1 MADRPR
7 QETFMPLH
15 YYHQVWLVLIF
26 GWISSYM
33 VRVALSPV
41 LIPLMKEF
49 SLSFAQAGLLASAV
63 FYSYALMQFPAG
75 YLGDR
80 FGKKR
85 ILILCILGW
94 GLASL
99 GMVAAASYAALVLVR
114 FLTGLAQG
122 TYFSN
127 DRPIIAYYTPKEKAG
142 IGQGISFMGLG
153 VGMCLG
159 ILLAGWIS
167 DQWGWRAVF
176 LIFSLPAL
184 VASFLIYRVIQEP
197 PREAMVSGKSEGP
210 PLSWIFKHRD
220 LWLLYLGGIPGVY
233 ALWMIGAWAPAM
245 LKEIGVQTV
254 TAASLYASLLGLSAI
269 PGLALTG
276 WLSDRLVRRGK
287 GRKGLIASEFLAI
300 AFLLLVFG
308 LGIRGRW
315 EAWIMG
321 GMIFIVGM
329 FVWGHWAAYYSLI
342 PEMVP
347 QSILGTVFGFTN
359 SIHFIGGLLAPWLT
373 GWIKD
378 ATASFASACYGAA
391 LFALIGALILYSVRP
406 AFRWKAEIPV
416 TGSARE

>member
-1 MADRPR
+1 
-7 QETFMPLH
+7 MPLQ
-15 YYHQVWLVLIF
+15 YYHQVWLALIF
-26 GWISSYM
+26 GWISNYM

-41 LIPLMKEF
+41 LLPLMKEF
-49 SLSFAQAGLLASAV
+49 SLSYAQAGLLASAV

-94 GLASL
+94 GLSSL
-99 GMVAAASYAALVLVR
+99 AMAAAASFAALVLVR

-153 VGMCLG
+153 LGMCFG

-167 DQWGWRAVF
+167 DHWGWRAVF
-176 LIFSLPAL
+176 LIFSLPSLA
-184 VASFLIYRVIQEP
+184 AAFLIYRVIREP
-197 PREAMVSGKSEGP
+197 PRETIVSGKPERL

-254 TAASLYASLLGLSAI
+254 TGASLYASLLGLSAI

-276 WLSDRLVRRGK
+276 WLSDRLVRRGR
-287 GRKGLIASEFLAI
+287 GRKGLIASEFLVI
-300 AFLLLVFG
+300 ALLLLVFG
-308 LGIRGRW
+308 LGIQGHW
-315 EAWIMG
+315 AAWIMG
-321 GMIFIVGM
+321 GLIFLLGM
-329 FVWGHWAAYYSLI
+329 FLWGHWAAYYSLI

-378 ATASFASACYGAA
+378 VTNSFASACFGAA
-391 LFALIGALILYSVRP
+391 VFAIMGALILFSVRP
-406 AFRWKAEIPV
+406 AFRWKPEISLRASFQEDV
-416 TGSARE
+416 G

>member
-1 MADRPR
+1 MS
-7 QETFMPLH
+7 LH

-26 GWISSYM
+26 GWISNYM

-41 LIPLMKEF
+41 LLPLMKEF
-49 SLSFAQAGLLASAV
+49 SLSYTQAGLLASAV

-94 GLASL
+94 GLSSL
-99 GMVAAASYAALVLVR
+99 AMAAAASFAALVLVR

-153 VGMCLG
+153 LGMCLG

-167 DQWGWRAVF
+167 DHWGWRAVF
-176 LIFSLPAL
+176 LIFSLPSLA
-184 VASFLIYRVIQEP
+184 AAFLIYRVIREP
-197 PREAMVSGKSEGP
+197 PRETIVSGKPEGP

-245 LKEIGVQTV
+245 LKEIGVRTV
-254 TAASLYASLLGLSAI
+254 TGASLYASLLGLSAI
-269 PGLALTG
+269 PGLAP
-276 WLSDRLVRRGK
+276 DRLAQRPPGLPGK
-287 GRKGLIASEFLAI
+287 GPKRADR
-300 AFLLLVFG
+300 
-308 LGIRGRW
+308 LGISDDRRPALGLRPGDPGALGGLDHGRTD
-315 EAWIMG
+315 
-321 GMIFIVGM
+321 FCYRDVR
-329 FVWGHWAAYYSLI
+329 
-342 PEMVP
+342 
-347 QSILGTVFGFTN
+347 LGAL
-359 SIHFIGGLLAPWLT
+359 GGLLFPDPGNGPPIYLRD
-373 GWIKD
+373 G
-378 ATASFASACYGAA
+378 FR
-391 LFALIGALILYSVRP
+391 LYQFHPFYRRP
-406 AFRWKAEIPV
+406 VGPLADRMD
-416 TGSARE
+416 

>member
-1 MADRPR
+1 
-7 QETFMPLH
+7 MPLQYH
-15 YYHQVWLVLIF
+15 HQVWLVLIF
-26 GWISSYM
+26 GWISNYM
-33 VRVALSPV
+33 IRVALSPV
-41 LIPLMKEF
+41 LLPLMKEF
-49 SLSFAQAGLLASAV
+49 SLSYTQAGLLASAV

-94 GLASL
+94 GLSSL
-99 GMVAAASYAALVLVR
+99 AMAAAASFAALVLVR

-153 VGMCLG
+153 LGMCLG

-167 DQWGWRAVF
+167 DHWGWRAVF
-176 LIFSLPAL
+176 LIFSLPSLA
-184 VASFLIYRVIQEP
+184 AAFLIYRVIREP
-197 PREAMVSGKSEGP
+197 PRKAIVSGKPEGP

-245 LKEIGVQTV
+245 LKEIGVRTV
-254 TAASLYASLLGLSAI
+254 TGASLYASLLGLSAV
-269 PGLALTG
+269 PGLVLTG
-276 WLSDRLVRRGK
+276 WISDRLFRRGK
-287 GRKGLIASEFLAI
+287 GRKGLIASEFLVI
-300 AFLLLVFG
+300 ALLLLVFG
-308 LGIRGRW
+308 LGIQRHW
-315 EAWIMG
+315 AAWIMG
-321 GMIFIVGM
+321 GIIFVLGM
-329 FVWGHWAAYYSLI
+329 FLWGHWAAYYSLI

-373 GWIKD
+373 GIIKD
-378 ATASFASACYGAA
+378 ATASFSFACYGAA
-391 LFALIGALILYSVRP
+391 VFAAMGALVLFSVGP
-406 AFRWKAEIPV
+406 AFRWQPEDPV
-416 TGSARE
+416 RYRLKDI

>member
-1 MADRPR
+1 
-7 QETFMPLH
+7 MPLH

-26 GWISSYM
+26 GWISNYM

-41 LIPLMKEF
+41 LLPLMKEF
-49 SLSFAQAGLLASAV
+49 SLSYAQAGLLASAV

-94 GLASL
+94 GLSSL
-99 GMVAAASYAALVLVR
+99 AMAAAASFAALVLVR

-153 VGMCLG
+153 LGMCLG

-167 DQWGWRAVF
+167 DHWGWRAVF
-176 LIFSLPAL
+176 LIFSLPSLA
-184 VASFLIYRVIQEP
+184 AAFLIYRVIREP
-197 PREAMVSGKSEGP
+197 PREAIVSGKPEGP

-245 LKEIGVQTV
+245 LKEIGVRTV
-254 TAASLYASLLGLSAI
+254 TGASLYASLLGLSAV
-269 PGLALTG
+269 PGLVLTG
-276 WLSDRLVRRGK
+276 WLSDRLVRRGR
-287 GRKGLIASEFLAI
+287 GRKGLIASEFLMI
-300 AFLLLVFG
+300 AVLLFVFG

-315 EAWIMG
+315 EAWVMG
-321 GMIFIVGM
+321 GLIFI
-329 FVWGHWAAYYSLI
+329 HRD
-342 PEMVP
+342 VP
-347 QSILGTVFGFTN
+347 LGAL
-359 SIHFIGGLLAPWLT
+359 GGLLFPDPGNGPPIHLRD
-373 GWIKD
+373 G
-378 ATASFASACYGAA
+378 FR
-391 LFALIGALILYSVRP
+391 LYQFHPFHRRP
-406 AFRWKAEIPV
+406 VGPLADRMD
-416 TGSARE
+416 